1 MTPGGNEGNNRRASS
16 NKLVVYMLEVSGREG
31 VKLQPEFGWQDK
43 NVLVNGEKMDFSI
56 LKGSPTKKK

>member
-1 MTPGGNEGNNRRASS
+1 MKETIE
-16 NKLVVYMLEVSGREG
+16 YMLEVSGREG